1 MLCHTCTTTT
11 TLSASCAL
19 NGLLHSLLGML
30 HSGSKWLKPAKNRF
44 LMWFHEFLRG
54 SFGKFTWFP
63 IPVIAC
69 PSYSR
74 TFMSNCCRQKKNQS
88 ISRILWVSFLAGFSY
103 LAQLCA
109 GAGLL
114 EPSGKGK
121 GCKQIAHCLWPKAA
135 LSKDLSVF
143 EFLAFQVIFLY

>member
-1 MLCHTCTTTT
+1 MLCHTCTTT

-44 LMWFHEFLRG
+44 LMWFDEFLRA
-54 SFGKFTWFP
+54 SFRKFTWFP

-74 TFMSNCCRQKKNQS
+74 EFHIKLFVAGIRKTSQFHEFYESHFWRVLVIWPNCVLVLGCLSLPEKEKDAS
-88 ISRILWVSFLAGFSY
+88 KLRIAYG
-103 LAQLCA
+103 
-109 GAGLL
+109 
-114 EPSGKGK
+114 P
-121 GCKQIAHCLWPKAA
+121 KQH
-135 LSKDLSVF
+135 
-143 EFLAFQVIFLY
+143 